1 MRRKFIE
8 ERLIEEYG
16 RDEWNRLIERD
27 RRKNAFWKSFWAA
40 SIKIPPFLMSLASII
55 TLILILTSR

>member
-1 MRRKFIE
+1 MKSIE

-16 RDEWNRLIERD
+16 EEEWNRLIERD
-27 RRKNAFWKSFWAA
+27 RRRKEFWKSFWAVF
-40 SIKIPPFLMSLASII
+40 IKIPPFLMSLASII